1 MRPQNPPPGWRPPP
15 PGAAPPY
22 GAPPGTAPP
31 ARPGFPPGQ
40 HPPQQPGFP
49 RGPPGP
55 GQVPPGAPGSAQP
68 PGARPAGPPFPGG
81 PFAGPPPGSRP
92 AGPPPPGVAPP
103 GARGPPAGFA
113 GPPAGF
119 QGPPAGGPPGGAA
132 RPPGPFAGAPAGGP
146 RPGGPP
152 PGVGGPP
159 PGSAPPGAAPPGAP
173 RPGGPPSGYPGAP
186 QQYPGYPPQQQPHP
200 PPPAQPRPPPGGPA
214 PYGQP
219 SYGAPPQ
226 SAQPG
231 APLNAPGG
239 PPPPFGAPHP
249 PPGAAPPS
257 WGGAAAQ
264 SAPPTQQMS
273 ALTMGSPP
281 PPAHGQYGAPP
292 GAAPGP
298 YGQHAPPPP
307 FSAAPPTGPPP
318 GGAMMPGA
326 GPPPPFGAPP
336 TAGAAQR
343 RACPKFSSFV
353 PAPPLPSPRTWA
365 RPPSPPEY
373 TPLPCHGRAAAHGAL
388 LGAGGGAAVVRALS
402 SPTHSVPPP
411 SSPLPLPLSPSLPR
425 QPSSLPTF
433 PTPQPPGVGAPP
445 QSPGMGGHAPPSP
458 GMGARQ
464 PMAPFTGQPAGQQGG
479 APGSRIDPNQIPRPP
494 PPADAF
500 LFETRVNGTANLPPA
515 ATSSFVVRDT
525 GNCSP
530 RFIRASLNQ
539 IPLSADLLNTSAMPL
554 SIMIQPFALQDPA
567 DTPVHVVD
575 FGEMGPVRC
584 HRCKAYINPFMRFV
598 DHGRKFICNLCGVS
612 NETPREYVCNLGPD
626 GRRRDADERPEL
638 MHGSVEFVAPKEYS
652 IRDAMPPVYFFLLD
666 VSFNAV
672 ASGAASAACSSISRI
687 LQDLPEGGRT
697 LVAFATFSST
707 IQFYSLNS
715 SLAQPSMLV
724 VPEVEDVYTPL
735 PSDLIV
741 PLDEARERLQ
751 QLLESIPQMFA
762 ETRVADS
769 CLGAALQG
777 AFLAMKK
784 TGGRI
789 LAFQSVLPSV
799 GIGSLSSREAEGRAN
814 ATVADKD
821 VLKLLQPNDKQ
832 LRPMAEEMADFQVSV
847 DVFLTAQGFADAAS
861 IAVVPRITGGQLYSY
876 YPFSAAHDGGKL
888 HNDLRWAV
896 RRPHTFEGVMKV
908 RCSQGLSVSD
918 YYGNFHR
925 RIPAEIYLPAMDS
938 DKAIMAT
945 VKHEEKL
952 AENSEACFQ
961 CAILYTTTTGER
973 RVRVHTLSL
982 PTTASLA
989 SVFRGADLDAQFAY
1003 MLKTAAADV
1012 VTHAVQPVRDAA
1024 VQTAVNI
1031 LYTYRKFCATASSSG
1046 QLILPEALK
1055 LLPLYT
1061 LALLKSQGLRGDVK
1075 VDERSAWLA
1084 RVRPLSASLCVPLVY
1099 PRLFALHHLLKD
1111 AANQEQQKQQNGT
1124 EDGQQEQ
1131 QHEHLPSALPLSSEK
1146 LEPDGVFLVEN
1157 GEEAVVW
1164 VGREADSHL
1173 LFDLF
1178 GLRSV
1183 DEIAPGPF
1191 LLQEF
1196 DNPAS
1201 RKLNA
1206 IVNEIRRQ
1214 RCSYLRMSATRVALD
1229 VLGPRY
1235 NTTFKVMPVVEVVP
1249 CNSEDA
1255 AVAAERLDLMNVVG
1269 VVGPAC
1275 SEAVRGANSVLHPKG
1290 IPYVSFAATAD
1301 VFNTPDYNTF
1311 FRTVFADKHQAR
1323 EIAALIRFFQ
1333 FNEVHLFYSNEIY
1346 GSDLASKIRAELD
1359 GSLIPISTIPVSY
1372 PVDEFAPLFADVAV
1386 GERSI
1391 CVLAALPA
1399 VAEGFWRAAVR
1410 ENFTSYPWW
1419 YLGTDGVAALDFVD
1433 QSGERLGGMARSL
1446 QGEMAIGPNMP
1457 IESPNLRPF
1466 TSHWKQQAADDYV
1479 GLINAPTTPK
1489 YNETRLYVAHLIDS
1503 VWAFFEAF
1511 RNIIAVQN
1519 RVVTAQ
1525 AVLDCF
1531 RNQPAGCGR
1540 FEGASGTVAFNTVTG
1555 ERLKLDGVPAYSLY
1569 NLIGKTWKE
1578 KPKWVLN
1585 GSDGVKLM
1593 DPTDYV
1599 TQPGPLPAGSLLPL
1613 QHQIVAP

>member
-1 MRPQNPPPGWRPPP
+1 MRPQNPPPGWRPSP

-22 GAPPGTAPP
+22 GPPPGTAPP
-31 ARPGFPPGQ
+31 ARPAFPPGQ
-40 HPPQQPGFP
+40 HPPQQQGFP

-132 RPPGPFAGAPAGGP
+132 RPPGPFAGPPGGGP
-146 RPGGPP
+146 RP
-152 PGVGGPP
+152 GGPP

-173 RPGGPPSGYPGAP
+173 RPSGPPSGYPGAP
-186 QQYPGYPPQQQPHP
+186 QQYPGYPPQQQAP
-200 PPPAQPRPPPGGPA
+200 PPPAQSRTPPTGPT
-214 PYGQP
+214 PYGPP

-226 SAQPG
+226 PAQPG

-257 WGGAAAQ
+257 WGGAATQ

-273 ALTMGSPP
+273 ALAMGSPP
-281 PPAHGQYGAPP
+281 PTIPGQYGGPP
-292 GAAPGP
+292 GSTPGQYAQHTPPPPGSAPGQ

-343 RACPKFSSFV
+343 RAYPM
-353 PAPPLPSPRTWA
+353 PAGT
-365 RPPSPPEY
+365 
-373 TPLPCHGRAAAHGAL
+373 
-388 LGAGGGAAVVRALS
+388 
-402 SPTHSVPPP
+402 
-411 SSPLPLPLSPSLPR
+411 
-425 QPSSLPTF
+425 
-433 PTPQPPGVGAPP
+433 PPGVGAPP

-464 PMAPFTGQPAGQQGG
+464 PMAPFTGQAAGQQGS

-697 LVAFATFSST
+697 LVAFATFNST

-832 LRPMAEEMADFQVSV
+832 LRPMAEEMADFQVAV
-847 DVFLTAQGFADAAS
+847 DVFLTTQGFADAAS
-861 IAVVPRITGGQLYSY
+861 IAVIPRITGGQWVAVGMGQPNDKQLRPMAEEMVDFQVAVDVFLTTQGFADAASIAVIPRITGGQLYSY

-918 YYGNFHR
+918 YFGNFHR

-945 VKHEEKL
+945 VKHDEKL

-1012 VTHAVQPVRDAA
+1012 VTHPVQPVRDAA
-1024 VQTAVNI
+1024 VQTAVSI

-1084 RVRPLSASLCVPLVY
+1084 RVRPLAASLCVPLVY

-1124 EDGQQEQ
+1124 EEGQ

-1191 LLQEF
+1191 

-1201 RKLNA
+1201 LKLNVLLNWIA
-1206 IVNEIRRQ
+1206 PSPSISSLAF
-1214 RCSYLRMSATRVALD
+1214 SYYPPLPPL
-1229 VLGPRY
+1229 
-1235 NTTFKVMPVVEVVP
+1235 
-1249 CNSEDA
+1249 
-1255 AVAAERLDLMNVVG
+1255 
-1269 VVGPAC
+1269 
-1275 SEAVRGANSVLHPKG
+1275 
-1290 IPYVSFAATAD
+1290 
-1301 VFNTPDYNTF
+1301 
-1311 FRTVFADKHQAR
+1311 
-1323 EIAALIRFFQ
+1323 
-1333 FNEVHLFYSNEIY
+1333 
-1346 GSDLASKIRAELD
+1346 
-1359 GSLIPISTIPVSY
+1359 SY
-1372 PVDEFAPLFADVAV
+1372 A
-1386 GERSI
+1386 
-1391 CVLAALPA
+1391 
-1399 VAEGFWRAAVR
+1399 
-1410 ENFTSYPWW
+1410 
-1419 YLGTDGVAALDFVD
+1419 
-1433 QSGERLGGMARSL
+1433 
-1446 QGEMAIGPNMP
+1446 
-1457 IESPNLRPF
+1457 PNLPPS
-1466 TSHWKQQAADDYV
+1466 TS
-1479 GLINAPTTPK
+1479 
-1489 YNETRLYVAHLIDS
+1489 
-1503 VWAFFEAF
+1503 
-1511 RNIIAVQN
+1511 
-1519 RVVTAQ
+1519 
-1525 AVLDCF
+1525 
-1531 RNQPAGCGR
+1531 
-1540 FEGASGTVAFNTVTG
+1540 
-1555 ERLKLDGVPAYSLY
+1555 
-1569 NLIGKTWKE
+1569 
-1578 KPKWVLN
+1578 
-1585 GSDGVKLM
+1585 
-1593 DPTDYV
+1593 
-1599 TQPGPLPAGSLLPL
+1599 SLLFS
-1613 QHQIVAP
+1613 

>member
-22 GAPPGTAPP
+22 GLPPGTAPP

-68 PGARPAGPPFPGG
+68 AGARPAGPPFPGG
-81 PFAGPPPGSRP
+81 PFAGLPPGSRP

-132 RPPGPFAGAPAGGP
+132 RPPGPFAGPPAGGP
-146 RPGGPP
+146 RP
-152 PGVGGPP
+152 GGPP

-173 RPGGPPSGYPGAP
+173 RPGGPPAGYPGAP
-186 QQYPGYPPQQQPHP
+186 QQYPGYPPQQQGP
-200 PPPAQPRPPPGGPA
+200 PPPVQARPPPGGPA
-214 PYGQP
+214 PYGSP

-226 SAQPG
+226 LAQPG
-231 APLNAPGG
+231 APVNAPGG

-257 WGGAAAQ
+257 WGGAATQ

-273 ALTMGSPP
+273 ALAMGSPP
-281 PPAHGQYGAPP
+281 PPVPGQYGAPP
-292 GAAPGP
+292 GSAPGQYAQHTP
-298 YGQHAPPPP
+298 PPPGSAPGQYGQHAPPPP

-336 TAGAAQR
+336 TAGAGQR
-343 RACPKFSSFV
+343 RAYPM
-353 PAPPLPSPRTWA
+353 PAGTPPGVGPPPQSPGMHPPSPTAPFTGQPAGHPRAWARHPSPRAWADMRPLPPGWA
-365 RPPSPPEY
+365 RGSPWRPSQARRRGSRGTRPKLPHSFCSSSSLFPPPSPPA
-373 TPLPCHGRAAAHGAL
+373 PLPLPLPPSLSPFPPPSPVDPLLFPPSHSSAPGRGRAPPVPRHGRTCAHLPRDGRAAAHGAL
-388 LGAGGGAAVVRALS
+388 HR
-402 SPTHSVPPP
+402 
-411 SSPLPLPLSPSLPR
+411 PLSPPFFPSPPPPQPPGVGAPPQSPGMQPPSPGMGAR
-425 QPSSLPTF
+425 QPMAPFTGQPAGQQGSARALTSLSRSPLF
-433 PTPQPPGVGAPP
+433 PPGVGAPP

-464 PMAPFTGQPAGQQGG
+464 PMAPFTGQAAGQQGS

-539 IPLSADLLNTSAMPL
+539 IPLSADLLTTSAMPL

-697 LVAFATFSST
+697 LVAFATFNST

-799 GIGSLSSREAEGRAN
+799 GLGSLSSREAEGRAN

-821 VLKLLQPNDKQ
+821 VLKLLQPSDKQ
-832 LRPMAEEMADFQVSV
+832 LRPMAEEMADFQVAV
-847 DVFLTAQGFADAAS
+847 DIFLTTQGFADAAS
-861 IAVVPRITGGQLYSY
+861 IAVVPRITGGQ
-876 YPFSAAHDGGKL
+876 
-888 HNDLRWAV
+888 
-896 RRPHTFEGVMKV
+896 
-908 RCSQGLSVSD
+908 
-918 YYGNFHR
+918 
-925 RIPAEIYLPAMDS
+925 
-938 DKAIMAT
+938 
-945 VKHEEKL
+945 
-952 AENSEACFQ
+952 
-961 CAILYTTTTGER
+961 
-973 RVRVHTLSL
+973 
-982 PTTASLA
+982 
-989 SVFRGADLDAQFAY
+989 
-1003 MLKTAAADV
+1003 
-1012 VTHAVQPVRDAA
+1012 
-1024 VQTAVNI
+1024 
-1031 LYTYRKFCATASSSG
+1031 
-1046 QLILPEALK
+1046 
-1055 LLPLYT
+1055 
-1061 LALLKSQGLRGDVK
+1061 
-1075 VDERSAWLA
+1075 
-1084 RVRPLSASLCVPLVY
+1084 
-1099 PRLFALHHLLKD
+1099 
-1111 AANQEQQKQQNGT
+1111 
-1124 EDGQQEQ
+1124 
-1131 QHEHLPSALPLSSEK
+1131 
-1146 LEPDGVFLVEN
+1146 
-1157 GEEAVVW
+1157 
-1164 VGREADSHL
+1164 
-1173 LFDLF
+1173 
-1178 GLRSV
+1178 
-1183 DEIAPGPF
+1183 
-1191 LLQEF
+1191 
-1196 DNPAS
+1196 
-1201 RKLNA
+1201 
-1206 IVNEIRRQ
+1206 
-1214 RCSYLRMSATRVALD
+1214 
-1229 VLGPRY
+1229 
-1235 NTTFKVMPVVEVVP
+1235 
-1249 CNSEDA
+1249 
-1255 AVAAERLDLMNVVG
+1255 
-1269 VVGPAC
+1269 
-1275 SEAVRGANSVLHPKG
+1275 
-1290 IPYVSFAATAD
+1290 
-1301 VFNTPDYNTF
+1301 
-1311 FRTVFADKHQAR
+1311 
-1323 EIAALIRFFQ
+1323 
-1333 FNEVHLFYSNEIY
+1333 
-1346 GSDLASKIRAELD
+1346 
-1359 GSLIPISTIPVSY
+1359 
-1372 PVDEFAPLFADVAV
+1372 
-1386 GERSI
+1386 
-1391 CVLAALPA
+1391 
-1399 VAEGFWRAAVR
+1399 
-1410 ENFTSYPWW
+1410 
-1419 YLGTDGVAALDFVD
+1419 
-1433 QSGERLGGMARSL
+1433 
-1446 QGEMAIGPNMP
+1446 
-1457 IESPNLRPF
+1457 
-1466 TSHWKQQAADDYV
+1466 
-1479 GLINAPTTPK
+1479 
-1489 YNETRLYVAHLIDS
+1489 
-1503 VWAFFEAF
+1503 
-1511 RNIIAVQN
+1511 
-1519 RVVTAQ
+1519 
-1525 AVLDCF
+1525 
-1531 RNQPAGCGR
+1531 
-1540 FEGASGTVAFNTVTG
+1540 
-1555 ERLKLDGVPAYSLY
+1555 
-1569 NLIGKTWKE
+1569 
-1578 KPKWVLN
+1578 
-1585 GSDGVKLM
+1585 
-1593 DPTDYV
+1593 
-1599 TQPGPLPAGSLLPL
+1599 
-1613 QHQIVAP
+1613 